1 MLDIGAWGVVVPM
14 VNSRA
19 ECEAAV
25 QHTRYHPIGNRSV
38 GGQLHAPNF
47 DTDPATYYE
56 QANDE
61 ILLIVMIEHV
71 DGVKNLDA
79 ILSVPGI
86 DGVFIGPN
94 DLHKSMGQKP
104 AFDSAYPPFVEAL
117 KAVRE
122 TAKKYGI
129 ASGIHVPDVESAKRR
144 AAEGFQFIAVA
155 SELGMMLAKAR
166 ENTAALNLKPT
177 GATAKY

>member
-1 MLDIGAWGVVVPM
+1 
-14 VNSRA
+14 
-19 ECEAAV
+19 
-25 QHTRYHPIGNRSV
+25 
-38 GGQLHAPNF
+38 
-47 DTDPATYYE
+47 
-56 QANDE
+56 
-61 ILLIVMIEHV
+61 
-71 DGVKNLDA
+71 DA
-79 ILSVPGI
+79 
-86 DGVFIGPN
+86 VFIGPN

-104 AFDSAYPPFVEAL
+104 SFDSGYQPFVDAL

-166 ENTAALNLKPT
+166 ENIAILGLKPT